1 MRFWHFLFLPML
13 LLLAACDDRSPP
25 GTYVLR
31 YASTNAA
38 NHPFS
43 RADAIWIRH
52 VEAQSGGRLKIQPF
66 WSGSLISA
74 SQSLIELRHGV
85 TDIAL
90 ITPIYVRGG
99 AHALRTQAGFY
110 GGVRDI
116 NDQVAVYKCLASLF
130 PVFGEELRGMH
141 VLAVQGGN
149 FPGVLSRSKPIR
161 QLADL
166 HGMRLRGQTEAIE
179 PLRRLNADPV
189 NMPMGE
195 VYSALA
201 KGVIDGVVAPAD
213 TVVTL
218 HFGELANAFTDL
230 HFSRGAYPAR
240 AISDKAWNRLPD
252 DLRRILTE
260 AEPVWEEAL
269 NTEILRGEDKGI
281 AYIREHHMEFDH
293 LAPEE
298 QKRFDD
304 IYRQTALASA
314 DELSRFGIEGRPILA
329 TAQAVIRRRAEEDRL
344 ECPSVPETQP

>member
-1 MRFWHFLFLPML
+1 MSALRLLLLPLL
-13 LLLAACDDRSPP
+13 LLLAACDDPAPP
-25 GTYVLR
+25 GTHVLR

-52 VEAQSGGRLKIQPF
+52 VEEASGGRLKIQPF
-66 WSGSLISA
+66 WSGALISA

-90 ITPIYVRGG
+90 VTPIYVRGG

-110 GGVRDI
+110 AGVRDI
-116 NDQVAVYKCLASLF
+116 ADQVEVYKCLASRF
-130 PVFGEELRGMH
+130 PVFGEELKGLH

-149 FPGVLSRSKPIR
+149 FPGVLSRNRPIR
-161 QLADL
+161 DLADL
-166 HGMRLRGQTEAIE
+166 RGLRLRGQTEAIE
-179 PLRRLNADPV
+179 PLRLLGADPV

-218 HFGELANAFTDL
+218 HFGELAAAFTDL

-240 AISDKAWNRLPD
+240 AISDKAWVRLPE
-252 DLRRILTE
+252 DLRRILTD

-269 NTEILRGEDKGI
+269 NSEILRGEAKGM

-293 LAPEE
+293 LEPDE
-298 QKRFDD
+298 QKRFDA
-304 IYRQTALASA
+304 IYQKTALASA
-314 DELSRFGIEGRPILA
+314 EGLSRFGIDGKPILEA
-329 TAQAVIRRRAEEDRL
+329 AQAMIRERAEEDRL
-344 ECPSVPETQP
+344 DCPAAPEDHS